1 MTEPI
6 TARVLRELTAIRRQ
20 MKVSAQELADRMTAA
35 GYPIKRSVIANLE
48 TGRRE
53 EVSVG
58 HLAIAAQ
65 VLGVDAA
72 TILRHAAP
80 CPRCHNEPPAGFAC
94 QTCGTA
100 K

>member
-6 TARVLRELTAIRRQ
+6 TARVLEQLTETRKRL
-20 MKVSAQELADRMTAA
+20 KVSAQELADRMTAA
-35 GYPIKRSVIANLE
+35 GYPIKRAVIANLE
-48 TGRRE
+48 TGRRT

-58 HLAIAAQ
+58 HLAVAAQ

-80 CPRCHNEPPAGFAC
+80 CSRCHNKPPAGFAC
-94 QTCGTA
+94 RTCGTA
-100 K
+100 S